1 MVQIL
6 GVYQTLVVQ
15 NADKAGSL
23 VEAVEWALLNDTVEG
38 IADKVALAAYIHMED
53 RTADDIAHVVVAYL
67 DRDNDGL
74 AAASQDQIC
83 SHLTLWAQSKPPHVM
98 E

>member
-6 GVYQTLVVQ
+6 GVYQTPVVL

-23 VEAVEWALLNDTVEG
+23 VEAAKWVLLNDMVEG

-83 SHLTLWAQSKPPHVM
+83 SHLTLWAQWKPPHVM